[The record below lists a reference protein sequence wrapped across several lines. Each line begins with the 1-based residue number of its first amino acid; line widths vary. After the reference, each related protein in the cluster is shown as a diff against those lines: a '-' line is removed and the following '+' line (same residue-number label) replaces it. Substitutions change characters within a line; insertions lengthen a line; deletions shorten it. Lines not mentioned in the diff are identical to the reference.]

1 MPLDTKRLPQFGEG
15 VLELRERFD
24 GNAYR
29 LVYVIALRKAVYVL
43 HAFMKKSTSGIG
55 LPKQDVALIEARVK
69 RARNLDAED

>member
-1 MPLDTKRLPQFGEG
+1 MPLDTKRLAQFGDG

-29 LVYVIALRKAVYVL
+29 LIYVIALRQAIYVL

-55 LPKQDVALIEARVK
+55 LPKQDVALIEARVR

>member
-1 MPLDTKRLPQFGEG
+1 MPLGSKRLPQFGEG
-15 VLELRERFD
+15 LLELRERFY

-29 LVYVIALRKAVYVL
+29 LIYVVALRKTIYVL

-69 RARNLDAED
+69 RARSLDAEG